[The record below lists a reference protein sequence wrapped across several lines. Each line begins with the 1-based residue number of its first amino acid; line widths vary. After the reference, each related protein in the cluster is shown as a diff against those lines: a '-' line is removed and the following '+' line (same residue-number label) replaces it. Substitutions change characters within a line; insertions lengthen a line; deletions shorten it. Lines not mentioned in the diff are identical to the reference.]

1 MEPRSLSKLVDR
13 WPGPAPELG
22 FGAPGPGPG
31 ATLGRYELLLPIGM
45 GGMACVWAARLEGYG
60 GFSKVVAVKTILP
73 HFASDPNFERMLL
86 DEARIA
92 ADLQHPNVCCLFDAG
107 EEHGTLYLVMEW
119 VNGDALV
126 HILRGDGPPHSRQAL
141 DPRIAARIVGEA
153 CAGLHAAHELSDSSG
168 RPLHVV
174 HRDVSPH
181 NILVS
186 LDGTVKIADFGVA
199 KAEGQLHQPTRTGEL
214 RGKIAYMAPEQIAGG
229 VIDRRADIFAM
240 GCVLYEATT
249 GQQPFRGE
257 NEAQVMRAVLDGTH
271 VRPDQLVPGYAP
283 ELAGIVERALE
294 PAPEGRFQTAEA
306 LRVALEEWLAR
317 SGCVLAGK
325 QIGDVVRERIGPKL
339 ARRWSDVR
347 AAMEGPRGGDST
359 RRVLARASEAPRL
372 PAGPPPP
379 AAAPENESPAPEPAV
394 LRANGRHQWLTG
406 VAAVATLVAILAV
419 AWTVVSA
426 TRPRAVNVTV
436 IGAPDPTVTH
446 TTGAPPPSVLFGGDK
461 GVPAPSAAAPVV
473 SAAAS
478 ASAQEEAINVDTPKR
493 PTTPAPAKHVAVA
506 DAPAGAATRAPPAP
520 RVAASAAI
528 SSRKSA
534 CNPAWTV
541 DAEGIRHP
549 KLECF

>member
-1 MEPRSLSKLVDR
+1 
-13 WPGPAPELG
+13 
-22 FGAPGPGPG
+22 
-31 ATLGRYELLLPIGM
+31 
-45 GGMACVWAARLEGYG
+45 
-60 GFSKVVAVKTILP
+60 
-73 HFASDPNFERMLL
+73 
-86 DEARIA
+86 
-92 ADLQHPNVCCLFDAG
+92 
-107 EEHGTLYLVMEW
+107 
-119 VNGDALV
+119 
-126 HILRGDGPPHSRQAL
+126 
-141 DPRIAARIVGEA
+141 
-153 CAGLHAAHELSDSSG
+153 
-168 RPLHVV
+168 VV

-199 KAEGQLHQPTRTGEL
+199 KAEGQLHQPTRAGEL

-229 VIDRRADIFAM
+229 AIDRRADIFAM

-347 AAMEGPRGGDST
+347 AAMEAPRGGDST

-372 PAGPPPP
+372 PAGPPPQ
-379 AAAPENESPAPEPAV
+379 AAAPENESPAREPAV
-394 LRANGRHQWLTG
+394 PRASGRNQWLTG

-419 AWTVVSA
+419 AWTVVSV

-436 IGAPDPTVTH
+436 IGAPDPTAAH
-446 TTGAPPPSVLFGGDK
+446 PGAPPASVSSGGDK

-478 ASAQEEAINVDTPKR
+478 ASAPEAAIEVDTPKR
-493 PTTPAPAKHVAVA
+493 PTTPAQAKHGAVA
-506 DAPAGAATRAPPAP
+506 DAPVGAATRTPPAP
-520 RVAASAAI
+520 RVATSAAI

-534 CNPAWTV
+534 CSPPWTV